1 MRYADRINEQIQ
13 ALGQV
18 PMPSEDAIVHS
29 ERLYQSIVAQ
39 IQNNSI
45 PFNEFMHQVL
55 YAPGLGYYSAGAAK
69 IGPEGDFITAPEISP
84 LFGASIGVQIAQVLN
99 LGGGSVLE
107 FGAGTG
113 KLALSILRYLRE
125 QQRLPTQYYILEPSP
140 DLQQRQKE
148 LLSQEIPEL
157 MDIVQWLD
165 ALPESF
171 TGVVVANEVLD
182 AMPVHV
188 FKTNGEG
195 IQEQYIGCSDSGDF
209 VTEYKETK
217 SEELMNWWQKYG
229 QKQHLPDGYLSEV
242 NLNIGPW
249 LEAIEQMMESG
260 LILLIDYG
268 FPESEYYLPE
278 RSTGTLKCHY
288 RHHHHD
294 DPLKLPGLQD
304 VTAHVDFTAVAEAGH
319 GAGLDVLG
327 YVHQGGFLT
336 SCGIVQMAEK
346 QLSGDLK
353 QQMKMSQQIKPLI
366 MPEEMGE
373 LFKVIALGKNLDTVD
388 MGGLIGFSYL
398 DLRWNL

>member
-1 MRYADRINEQIQ
+1 MRYADRINDQIQ
-13 ALGQV
+13 ALVQV
-18 PMPSEDAIVHS
+18 PMPSEDAIMHS

-39 IQNNSI
+39 IQNDSI

-55 YAPGLGYYSAGAAK
+55 YSPGLGYYSAGAAK

-84 LFGASIGVQIAQVLN
+84 LFGASIGVQIEQVLN
-99 LGGGSVLE
+99 LNGGSVLE

-113 KLALSILRYLRE
+113 KLALSILRYLQER
-125 QQRLPTQYYILEPSP
+125 QCLPSRYYILEPSP

-148 LLSQEIPEL
+148 LLNSEIPEL
-157 MDIVQWLD
+157 IEHVQWLS
-165 ALPESF
+165 ALPETF
-171 TGVVVANEVLD
+171 TGVVIANEVLD

-188 FKTNGEG
+188 FKKLGDS

-209 VTEYKETK
+209 VTVYRE
-217 SEELMNWWQKYG
+217 SNSDELMNWWQKYG
-229 QKQHLPDGYLSEV
+229 QGKNLPDGYVSEV

-268 FPESEYYLPE
+268 FPEAEYYLPE

-353 QQMKMSQQIKPLI
+353 QQMKLAQEIKPLI

-388 MGGLIGFSYL
+388 MGGLVGFEYL